1 MDTLLREPE
10 ESEVPMSQKQKR
22 QKFNE
27 EFKADAVSLVIE
39 QGYSASNV
47 GKRLG
52 IHHSSISRWVRE
64 HQEREGSTDGLS
76 RADIEAENR
85 RLKKEI
91 KRLEMEREILK
102 KAAAFFAKES
112 S

>member
-1 MDTLLREPE
+1 MNE
-10 ESEVPMSQKQKR
+10 KQKR
-22 QKFNE
+22 QKFSK
-27 EFKADAVSLVIE
+27 EFKADAVSLVLE
-39 QGYSASNV
+39 QGYTNSEV
-47 GKRLG
+47 GRRLG
-52 IHHSSISRWVRE
+52 IHHSSVARWVRE
-64 HQEREGSTDGLS
+64 HRERQESTDGLT
-76 RADIEAENR
+76 RGDIEAENR